1 MLAQILWF
9 LFWPFSQ
16 LIYSPEDLGIEPTT
30 ISWKWSGLIIGL
42 FLLLILAIFLRLKFN
57 LW

>member
-9 LFWPFSQ
+9 IFWSFSQ
-16 LIYSPEDLGIEPTT
+16 LIYSPEDLGIEPAN
-30 ISWKWSGLIIGL
+30 ISWKWCGLIIGL
-42 FLLLILAIFLRLKFN
+42 FLLLILVIFLRLKFN